1 MPGHFTF
8 YTEEIKNN
16 QAVFSES
23 ESKHMVQVLRYS
35 QGDIIEFTDGKG
47 AIFKGS
53 LLEANRKSVV
63 AKVEEKTTSDIP
75 DTVLVLGILKSSDRM
90 ETVVEK
96 CVELGI
102 NTIHLMP
109 SENSE
114 RKKVNLDKLHKTA
127 IAAMKQSHGNYLPS
141 IKVSSIQEII
151 QEYGDKLMLAHCRDG
166 FKALPKVLNRDSIVC
181 VGPEGDFSEKEIDL
195 FKAAKATE
203 ISLGK
208 RILRAETAAI
218 AAITLANLNA

>member
-47 AIFKGS
+47 TIFKGS
-53 LLEANRKSVV
+53 LLEANRKSAV

-102 NTIHLMP
+102 NH
-109 SENSE
+109 S
-114 RKKVNLDKLHKTA
+114 
-127 IAAMKQSHGNYLPS
+127 SH
-141 IKVSSIQEII
+141 
-151 QEYGDKLMLAHCRDG
+151 A
-166 FKALPKVLNRDSIVC
+166 F
-181 VGPEGDFSEKEIDL
+181 
-195 FKAAKATE
+195 
-203 ISLGK
+203 GK
-208 RILRAETAAI
+208 FRT
-218 AAITLANLNA
+218 

>member
-35 QGDIIEFTDGKG
+35 QGDIIEFTNGKG
-47 AIFKGS
+47 TMFKGS

-127 IAAMKQSHGNYLPS
+127 IAAMKQSH
-141 IKVSSIQEII
+141 
-151 QEYGDKLMLAHCRDG
+151 
-166 FKALPKVLNRDSIVC
+166 
-181 VGPEGDFSEKEIDL
+181 
-195 FKAAKATE
+195 
-203 ISLGK
+203 
-208 RILRAETAAI
+208 
-218 AAITLANLNA
+218 